1 MTETNLLLPMRES
14 KPRESGIT
22 VLIDN
27 GAPFE
32 SLKATVDNAGE
43 YIDFIKFGWGTSLLS
58 KKLPE
63 KINYLIRN
71 EIDYFFG
78 GTLFEKFLSQ
88 RKVEA
93 FYDRCRNFNCNYVE
107 ISNGT
112 LAIPNHQKAEY
123 IREFSRDFS
132 VFSEVGTKDSSE
144 ALKEDSKEWLT
155 NIHEDI
161 EAGAAKVIT
170 EARESGSGGI
180 CGEDGSIRGDIF
192 DEIVAAGIPMERLIF
207 EAPNKSLQTFF
218 IKQIGPNVN
227 LANVALSDVISLETL
242 RLGLRSDTFH
252 LY

>member
-1 MTETNLLLPMRES
+1 MTETNLRLPIREG

-27 GAPFE
+27 GAPFQL
-32 SLKATVDNAGE
+32 LKATVDNASD

-58 KKLPE
+58 KNLQQ
-63 KINYLIRN
+63 KINYLIRK

-88 RKVEA
+88 EKVEA
-93 FYDRCRNFNCNYVE
+93 FYDYCRSFDCSYVE

-112 LAIPNHQKAEY
+112 LAISNHQKAEY
-123 IREFSRDFS
+123 VREFSRDFS
-132 VFSEVGTKDSSE
+132 VFSEVGTKDSSA
-144 ALKEDSKEWLT
+144 ALKEHSKEWLS

-180 CGEDGSIRGDIF
+180 CGTDGSIRDDIF

-207 EAPNKSLQTFF
+207 EAPTKSLQTFF
-218 IKQIGPNVN
+218 IKQIGSNVN
-227 LANVALSDVISLETL
+227 LANVALNDVISLETL

-252 LY
+252 L